1 MGCRSV
7 GHSWRGA
14 GLTELNF
21 LSAAMWGEARRHN
34 TGYLRVAV
42 RSLRLKLE
50 EDRAAPRLIVNDP
63 GVGSR
68 LSANVLPS
76 SEQPP

>member
-1 MGCRSV
+1 
-7 GHSWRGA
+7 
-14 GLTELNF
+14 
-21 LSAAMWGEARRHN
+21 MWGEARRHN

-76 SEQPP
+76 SEQPS